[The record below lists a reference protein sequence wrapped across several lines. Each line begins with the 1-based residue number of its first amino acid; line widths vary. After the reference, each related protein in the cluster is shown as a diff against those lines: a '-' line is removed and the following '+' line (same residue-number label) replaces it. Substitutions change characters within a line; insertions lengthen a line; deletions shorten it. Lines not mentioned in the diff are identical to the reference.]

1 MIVPQFWAEARLQRP
16 RGKGHGQVTVRRF
29 GWSNTN
35 QAEAEAMA
43 KARVQEAFDK
53 VVSGVKLTRSE
64 PKVAYNGAHGLP
76 IREEILESHGDVVI
90 TRNSY
95 GAHCLNTPDVLFAD
109 IDFKNGPS
117 ARTIWL
123 HAFVLFA
130 ATAGAAIWF
139 KSVGTFVALGF
150 LALIAF
156 YPLASLTHKIL
167 VACRGG
173 SERHAHR
180 KIASWSHGHP
190 DWHLRLYRTPA
201 GFRVL
206 VMHRPFDPKDPQVT
220 AFFGALGVD
229 RIYAAMCMNQ
239 HCFRARVSPK
249 PWRIGIGSHM
259 RPRPGVWPVK
269 PEHLENRQAWIRD
282 YEKRATDFASCAF
295 VETIGSTT
303 VDPKPEAVRELHD
316 RLSQAQSRRKI
327 A

>member
-1 MIVPQFWAEARLQRP
+1 MIVPQFWAEARLHRA

-29 GWSNTN
+29 GWSNTS
-35 QAEAEAMA
+35 QVEAETMA
-43 KARVQEAFDK
+43 KARVEEAFDK
-53 VVSGVKLTRSE
+53 VVSGVKLRRNE
-64 PKVAYNGAHGLP
+64 PKIAYNGAHGLP

-109 IDFKNGPS
+109 IDFENGPR
-117 ARTIWL
+117 ALTVWL
-123 HAFVLFA
+123 HALFLFA
-130 ATAGAAIWF
+130 VFACLAIWF
-139 KSVGTFVALGF
+139 KSAGTLAAGCF
-150 LALIAF
+150 LTLITV
-156 YPLASLTHKIL
+156 YPFATLTHKIL
-167 VACRGG
+167 VSCRGG
-173 SERHAHR
+173 PERHVRH
-180 KIASWSHGHP
+180 KIASFTQRNP

-206 VMHRPFDPKDPQVT
+206 VMHRLFDPKDPQVT
-220 AFFGALGVD
+220 AFFRALGVD
-229 RIYAAMCMNQ
+229 PVYAAMCMNQ

-249 PWRIGIGSHM
+249 PWRIGISSHM

-295 VETIGSTT
+295 VETIGSAT
-303 VDPKPEAVRELHD
+303 VDPKPEAVRDLHD
-316 RLSQAQSRRKI
+316 RLSQAQSGRTI